1 LYKSG
6 FVTITGRP
14 NVGKSTLMNLF
25 VGEKVSI
32 VSNKPQTTRNKIRGI
47 LSGDGYQIV
56 FIDTPGI
63 HKPASK
69 LGDYMVKSAENAM
82 NEVDCILYLVEPRRV
97 TEADKNIIN
106 HLKNIKTP
114 VFLAVN
120 KIDTV
125 DKTEILSVIA
135 DYRTYFDFAEIFPIS
150 AKNAENTDDLLTELK
165 KILPEGPQYF
175 PEGNFTDQPERRIVS
190 ELIRER
196 ALYFLRDEIPHG
208 IAVDIESMK
217 KRENQE
223 IVDIDATIY
232 CERDSHKAII
242 IGKKGEMLKKIGAA
256 ARLDIER
263 LLGSPVFLQLW
274 LKVKKNWRDSDFY
287 LRNFGYDFKDI

>member
-1 LYKSG
+1 MYKSG

-287 LRNFGYDFKDI
+287 LRNFGYDSKDI